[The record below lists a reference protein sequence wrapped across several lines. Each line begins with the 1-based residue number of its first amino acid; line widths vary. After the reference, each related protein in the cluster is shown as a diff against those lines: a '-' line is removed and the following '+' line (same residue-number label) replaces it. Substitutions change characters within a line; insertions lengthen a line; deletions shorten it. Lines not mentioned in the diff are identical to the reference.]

1 MKKAMR
7 ARDTTRLEAVRL
19 LRAAIQR
26 REVDEQTELADDE
39 VLSVIQKMIKQ
50 GRDSI
55 EQFEKGDRQDLVQ
68 KETAMLAV
76 LEPYLPDALSDED
89 LAILIAE
96 ALTQTNAESM
106 RDMGQVMGWLKPKL
120 QGKDFYW
127 ENGMMVMTEDYH
139 KRRGSCC
146 GNRCK
151 HCPFSPKYI
160 KMNKQL
166 KES

>member
-1 MKKAMR
+1 MSLREQITADMKEAMR

-26 REVDEQTELADDE
+26 REVDEQIELTDDE

-55 EQFEKGDRQDLVQ
+55 EQFEKGDRQDLVE

-89 LAILIAE
+89 LATLIAE
-96 ALTQTNAESM
+96 ALDPHQRRIHARHGPSHGLAETQTARKS
-106 RDMGQVMGWLKPKL
+106 RHGCR
-120 QGKDFYW
+120 
-127 ENGMMVMTEDYH
+127 
-139 KRRGSCC
+139 KRRRS
-146 GNRCK
+146 RTTQPLS
-151 HCPFSPKYI
+151 HHPSPI
-160 KMNKQL
+160 RP
-166 KES
+166 

>member
-1 MKKAMR
+1 MSLREQITADMKEAMR

-26 REVDEQTELADDE
+26 REVDEQIELADEE

-55 EQFEKGDRQDLVQ
+55 EQFKKGDRQDLVE
-68 KETAMLAV
+68 KEKAILTV

-89 LAILIAE
+89 VAVLIAE
-96 ALTQTNAESM
+96 ALTHTSAKSM

-120 QGKDFYW
+120 QGRTDMAGVSAAVR
-127 ENGMMVMTEDYH
+127 EQL
-139 KRRGSCC
+139 
-146 GNRCK
+146 NR
-151 HCPFSPKYI
+151 
-160 KMNKQL
+160 
-166 KES
+166 

>member
-1 MKKAMR
+1 MSLREQITADMKEAMR
-7 ARDTTRLEAVRL
+7 ARDTARLEAVRL

-26 REVDEQTELADDE
+26 REVDEQIELTDDE

-55 EQFEKGDRQDLVQ
+55 EQFEKGDRHDLVE

-89 LAILIAE
+89 LAALIAE
-96 ALTQTNAESM
+96 ALTHTNAESM

-120 QGKDFYW
+120 QGKTD
-127 ENGMMVMTEDYH
+127 MTAVSTAV
-139 KRRGSCC
+139 K
-146 GNRCK
+146 
-151 HCPFSPKYI
+151 
-160 KMNKQL
+160 KQL
-166 KES
+166 NR

>member
-1 MKKAMR
+1 MKEAMR
-7 ARDTTRLEAVRL
+7 ARDTARLEAVRL

-26 REVDEQTELADDE
+26 REVDEQIELADDE

-55 EQFEKGDRQDLVQ
+55 EQFEKGDRHDLVE

-89 LAILIAE
+89 LTALIAE
-96 ALTQTNAESM
+96 ALTYTNAESM

-120 QGKDFYW
+120 QGKAD
-127 ENGMMVMTEDYH
+127 MAAVSAVVRQ
-139 KRRGSCC
+139 KL
-146 GNRCK
+146 NR
-151 HCPFSPKYI
+151 
-160 KMNKQL
+160 
-166 KES
+166 